1 MRGSK
6 AKKLRRLI
14 FGEGF
19 HWPTVKTN
27 SGLRRQYRKAK
38 TVRGSIRAAVH
49 KAGVGRRA
57 AVNATKAKSKSKA
70 V

>member
-19 HWPTVKTN
+19 HWPTVKKN
-27 SGLRRQYRKAK
+27 AGLRRQYRKAK
-38 TVRGSIRAAVH
+38 KARGMNIGAALH
-49 KAGVGRRA
+49 KASLGRRA
-57 AVNATKAKSKSKA
+57 AVNATKAKA
-70 V
+70 NA

>member
-14 FGEGF
+14 FGPGY

-27 SGLRRQYRKAK
+27 PGLRRQYRKAK
-38 TVRGSIRAAVH
+38 TARGPAVN
-49 KAGVGRRA
+49 KVLGRRA
-57 AVNATKAKSKSKA
+57 AVNATKAKA
-70 V
+70 